1 MSKRGSTGGSKLY
14 DVLGLHRDM
23 PVKKVIPPL
32 KSQSLFNN
40 KQSLA
45 THAST
50 MSMMK
55 TSITSSFDGFGT
67 SGREHLPLMGLSCDY
82 KIEDK
87 GSS

>member
-1 MSKRGSTGGSKLY
+1 
-14 DVLGLHRDM
+14 
-23 PVKKVIPPL
+23 
-32 KSQSLFNN
+32 
-40 KQSLA
+40 
-45 THAST
+45 